1 MTEIQ
6 RLLSNKETKKLE
18 ILTTPVKQLG
28 LDLKNSILQQPIDR
42 LLVRIK
48 RRGIRLKPRFYLGEE
63 WGSVAGTTNIE
74 IGFFDA
80 DPLLKELN
88 KEINGW
94 YNDARV
100 IDYLLRH
107 ETGHTFCYAHR
118 LYKLTE
124 FRKMF
129 GIKGS
134 FFETYPATDR
144 YKPHPWSR
152 DFVNPNRDHYAQKHP
167 DEDFAETFGV
177 WLSLPS
183 DWKKAYKN
191 RTRALHKLEFVAKL
205 VARFGD
211 KPPSAPPDYDNV
223 DAPIENIKATVAE
236 VLGASLRKYRAK
248 ATGYIDPQLKKIG
261 RYRPRSADTGMIPLA
276 EVIATHRKIIAEA
289 MVRNSGV
296 TTAQAS
302 SLINKML
309 SRSKAMHLNI
319 HLARMDKNL
328 IDVASLASTLSANYA
343 LNGSLLT

>member
-18 ILTTPVKQLG
+18 VLTTPINRLG
-28 LDLKNSILQQPIDR
+28 LDLSQSILRRPIDR
-42 LLVRIK
+42 LLARIK
-48 RRGIRLKPRFYLGEE
+48 RRGIRLKPHFYLGED

-74 IGFFDA
+74 IGFYDA

-88 KEINGW
+88 KDINGW
-94 YNDARV
+94 YNDSHV

-107 ETGHTFCYAHR
+107 ETGHIFCYAHR
-118 LYKLTE
+118 LYKLAE
-124 FRKMF
+124 FRKVF

-144 YKPHPWSR
+144 YRPHPWSR

-191 RTRALHKLEFVAKL
+191 RRRAIHKLEYVAKL

-211 KPPSAPPDYDNV
+211 KPPSAPPDYANL
-223 DAPIENIKATVAE
+223 DAPVETIQATVAE

-248 ATGYIDPQLKKIG
+248 ATGYIDPLLKKIG
-261 RYRPRSADTGMIPLA
+261 RYRTRPVETGMIPLA
-276 EVIATHRKIIAEA
+276 EVISTHRKFVLEA
-289 MVRNSGV
+289 MVRNSRV
-296 TTAQAS
+296 TPAQAS
-302 SLINKML
+302 SLIYKML
-309 SRSKAMHLNI
+309 SRSIAMHLYVP
-319 HLARMDKNL
+319 LVRMDKIL
-328 IDVASLASTLSANYA
+328 IDVASLASALSANYA
-343 LNGSLLT
+343 LNGTILP